1 RPGERLSLI
10 APGRHAAPGE
20 PGTVAGFARIQPRSR
35 TPEFLRIQ
43 LRSAPGVYGGTFSA
57 EALSGVGQWTKFP
70 ESLARLA
77 MWPCDFLA
85 WFTMGWL
92 QVALW
97 AGPGVVLGRRFAARE
112 VVSVGEGGVGGGRE
126 TNFPKT
132 EADNNLR
139 RQSSFP
145 SARRVWKGPG
155 PGDVAISGRK
165 LRADPPECPWLPATK
180 RAGP

>member
-1 RPGERLSLI
+1 FRAGKGRQGRRFRGQRPGPGRGGPVGGGVGAPVGGVQRIRPGERLSLI

-20 PGTVAGFARIQPRSR
+20 PGTVAGFARIQPRSH

-97 AGPGVVLGRRFAARE
+97 AGPGVVLGRRFAAR
-112 VVSVGEGGVGGGRE
+112 
-126 TNFPKT
+126 
-132 EADNNLR
+132 
-139 RQSSFP
+139 
-145 SARRVWKGPG
+145 
-155 PGDVAISGRK
+155 
-165 LRADPPECPWLPATK
+165 
-180 RAGP
+180 